1 MAKTPMWMVRAGEG
15 GYLFDDFQRDS
26 LVAIGWNEIG
36 DLSGVGSQEGI
47 RELYLSKYP
56 GEKPAKMSNAVAMI
70 LKFRAVLKPGHK
82 VTTYNPEM
90 REYLVGTIQGEYE
103 YALPRKYHHIRS
115 VDWLGYVERD
125 KLKAASRNSLGSTLT
140 LFQVNDETADDL
152 LDVLHGKKAA
162 EIDVSEEKEDLEQI
176 KEDVISRAHELIKDR
191 ILKLSDEEMEA
202 LVAAVLRA
210 MGYKARVTPK
220 GPDRGV
226 DVIASPDGLGLEE
239 PRIKA
244 EVKHRPKTPMGA
256 QQIRGFLGGLRQGDR
271 ALYVSTGGFS
281 KDAGYEAD
289 RSNIPITLLAL
300 DDLASLVVAHYES
313 FDMDGKVLIP
323 LTRLYWPVE

>member
-1 MAKTPMWMVRAGEG
+1 MDGLPSTP
-15 GYLFDDFQRDS
+15 
-26 LVAIGWNEIG
+26 
-36 DLSGVGSQEGI
+36 SGSI
-47 RELYLSKYP
+47 ATASTP
-56 GEKPAKMSNAVAMI
+56 TP
-70 LKFRAVLKPGHK
+70 
-82 VTTYNPEM
+82 
-90 REYLVGTIQGEYE
+90 
-103 YALPRKYHHIRS
+103 
-115 VDWLGYVERD
+115 
-125 KLKAASRNSLGSTLT
+125 ASRARCPGFGRFIYDDPVVGPSGGVDLAEG
-140 LFQVNDETADDL
+140 DHET
-152 LDVLHGKKAA
+152 
-162 EIDVSEEKEDLEQI
+162 VSAGHI
-176 KEDVISRAHELIKDR
+176 MIKDR
-191 ILKLSDEEMEA
+191 ILKLNDEELEL

-244 EVKHRPKTPMGA
+244 EVKHRKNQMGA
-256 QQIRGFLGGLRQGDR
+256 QDVRSFLGGLRHGDR

-289 RSNIPITLLAL
+289 RSNIPITLLTL
-300 DDLASLVVAHYES
+300 DDLASLVVTHYEN